1 MTDSQ
6 DSVLAKID
14 SLIATVPDFP
24 KPGIQ
29 FKDITP
35 LLASSEVFS
44 ETIELLAEK
53 SRPLGADLIAAPE
66 SRGFLFGLPVAQALG
81 IGFIPI
87 RKPGKLPVKRFRWSM
102 NWNMELTPSK

>member
-6 DSVLAKID
+6 DPVLDRID

-35 LLASSEVFS
+35 LLASSEVFA
-44 ETIELLAEK
+44 ETVELLAEK
-53 SRPLGADLIAAPE
+53 SRPLGADLIAAPQTK
-66 SRGFLFGLPVAQALG
+66 SAKPPAFITHYPMRAVLHTHHSFG
-81 IGFIPI
+81 
-87 RKPGKLPVKRFRWSM
+87 
-102 NWNMELTPSK
+102 